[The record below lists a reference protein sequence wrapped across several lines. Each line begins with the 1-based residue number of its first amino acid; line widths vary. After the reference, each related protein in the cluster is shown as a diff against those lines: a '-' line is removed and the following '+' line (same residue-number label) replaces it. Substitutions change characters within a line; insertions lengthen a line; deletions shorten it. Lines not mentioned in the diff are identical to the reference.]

1 MDKWL
6 RNVNVVRIIALV
18 LGVVLWIAVEMDE
31 QTAPGTQ
38 TPVIRTQEISNV
50 SITQIGLDESQYSL
64 KSVQPSE
71 VTVRMRGKQS
81 ALSRVNTKNTQIQLD
96 LSAISKGTHS
106 LRLKDSGFP
115 SGVEVEIYPQNVTVT
130 VEERQKKEVRVDIIV
145 KGTPAE
151 GFKAGL
157 PIVEPS
163 RVHVT
168 ASTSSLE
175 QIEFVRAEID
185 VEGANAN
192 VSKEVKLL
200 AYDKQ
205 GKEVQMTITPSVVNV
220 EVPITSPFKTMP
232 LQIRLIGQT
241 PPGFSVASYKQSVN
255 QVTIYGPQ
263 SVLDQLEFYDGLEI
277 NLSQLTAD
285 HVFSTDLR
293 PKQGIEQIVPKR
305 VEVEIDIVPS
315 ETRTF
320 EQVDIAINGANQ
332 EYDTTI
338 VEPLNGKIDLTLEA
352 APAILAEMG
361 VEDIQALVDVSNL
374 SAGRYER
381 PLVLNLPAYVK
392 RGAPQDILIAV
403 EIAEKAAGAIEQDV
417 TSADQAPAEN

>member
-1 MDKWL
+1 
-6 RNVNVVRIIALV
+6 
-18 LGVVLWIAVEMDE
+18 
-31 QTAPGTQ
+31 
-38 TPVIRTQEISNV
+38 
-50 SITQIGLDESQYSL
+50 
-64 KSVQPSE
+64 
-71 VTVRMRGKQS
+71 
-81 ALSRVNTKNTQIQLD
+81 
-96 LSAISKGTHS
+96 
-106 LRLKDSGFP
+106 
-115 SGVEVEIYPQNVTVT
+115 

-185 VEGANAN
+185 VEGADAN

-320 EQVDIAINGANQ
+320 EQVNIAINGANQ

-361 VEDIQALVDVSNL
+361 VEDIQAIVDVSNL
-374 SAGRYER
+374 SAGRYEL